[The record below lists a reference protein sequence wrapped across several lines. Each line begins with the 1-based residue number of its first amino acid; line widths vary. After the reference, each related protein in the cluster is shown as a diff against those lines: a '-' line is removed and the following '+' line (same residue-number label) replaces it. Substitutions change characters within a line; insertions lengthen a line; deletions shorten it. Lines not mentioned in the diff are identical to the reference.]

1 MSNFSLFSLSTLR
14 LLPKKI
20 IFFLSL
26 YSAYLFTPLL
36 GLLFFKAGFLLK
48 YHQINSSLTILFI
61 MFSILTVFTNRVMT
75 KMVFIVI
82 CLFVISVFSFT
93 SSLNSIFEINTIES
107 VIGMF
112 ALYFGPQFI
121 GLILVYI
128 WLKLKSDDFI
138 HTLFFYSGLFI
149 AVVNIIIFI
158 LLYSGRYELIY
169 GYTEVLGLG
178 DYFLDLG
185 SFFIRPAGYFFDT
198 HSQYYM
204 PLFSFVLLVFNKVVF
219 LKKRKLLYIVI
230 IIVSILMS
238 GVKTAYL
245 TLGAL
250 LLFWTM
256 VKYNKPRNLLI
267 VITLLLLVLFIDSLM
282 DNVVLNLINNIF
294 THDINIYME
303 HLYEVPKLIYDT
315 SKMMFF
321 FGGQPNMANYIYS
334 ELYYVTL
341 IYYIGIVGVFSLYVL
356 PMITVFIFSKQLFI
370 KSIVLIFALSL
381 AHYSVFKIGVNMIA
395 TSYIYYIFYK
405 FIFNFKTIK

>member
-1 MSNFSLFSLSTLR
+1 
-14 LLPKKI
+14 
-20 IFFLSL
+20 
-26 YSAYLFTPLL
+26 
-36 GLLFFKAGFLLK
+36 
-48 YHQINSSLTILFI
+48 
-61 MFSILTVFTNRVMT
+61 MT

-82 CLFVISVFSFT
+82 SLFVISVFSFT

-138 HTLFFYSGLFI
+138 HTLFVYSGLFI

-219 LKKRKLLYIVI
+219 LKKRKLLFIVI

-267 VITLLLLVLFIDSLM
+267 VITLLLLLLFIDSLM

-294 THDINIYME
+294 THDLNIYME

-321 FGGQPNMANYIYS
+321 FGGQPNMASYIYS
-334 ELYYVTL
+334 ELYYLTL

-356 PMITVFIFSKQLFI
+356 PIITVFIFSKQLFI

-381 AHYSVFKIGVNMIA
+381 VHYSVFKIGVNMIA